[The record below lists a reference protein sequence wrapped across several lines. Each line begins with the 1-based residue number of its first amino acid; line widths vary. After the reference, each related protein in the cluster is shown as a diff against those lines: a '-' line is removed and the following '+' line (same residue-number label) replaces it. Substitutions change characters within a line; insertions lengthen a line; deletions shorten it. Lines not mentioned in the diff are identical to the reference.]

1 MSYFNEFL
9 TLAMIGFLGA
19 MSPGPDF
26 VVVTQN
32 SLQHGKR
39 AGLYTAVGIA
49 LGCLVHVTYCVIG
62 IGIIVAKSVLAF
74 NVIKYLGAAYLIYL
88 GCKGLFSRQSDILP
102 TTPSTP
108 HLSAQTISAFA
119 AAKQGFLVN
128 ILNPKATLFF
138 LSVFSQVIDPQTP
151 RAIQALFGIEFSL
164 ISVIWF
170 GSLAWILTHNKFK
183 KKLTATQKYLD
194 KILGGVLVA
203 LGLKVATLTQ

>member
-1 MSYFNEFL
+1 MGYFNEFL

-39 AGLYTAVGIA
+39 AGLYTAIGIA

-74 NVIKYLGAAYLIYL
+74 NIIKYMGAAYLIYL
-88 GCKGLFSRQSDILP
+88 GCKGLFAKQTNALP
-102 TTPSTP
+102 VTATTAATQT
-108 HLSAQTISAFA
+108 LSALA

-128 ILNPKATLFF
+128 VLNPKATLFF

-151 RAIQALFGIEFSL
+151 RAIQALFGMEFSF
-164 ISVIWF
+164 ISFIWF
-170 GSLAWILTHNKFK
+170 GSLAWILTHARFK
-183 KKLTATQKYLD
+183 KKLAATQKYLD
-194 KILGGVLVA
+194 KVLGGVLVA